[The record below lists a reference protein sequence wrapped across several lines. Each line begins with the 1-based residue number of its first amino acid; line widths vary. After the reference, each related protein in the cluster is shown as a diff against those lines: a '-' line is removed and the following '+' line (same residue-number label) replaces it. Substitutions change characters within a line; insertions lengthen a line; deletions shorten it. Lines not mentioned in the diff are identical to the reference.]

1 MSAPTIKCNPE
12 YKFDGFAPDPKDC
25 SKFYRCEQNNE
36 YEETS
41 TGRIKK
47 NFSVLDKNDLI
58 IL

>member
-1 MSAPTIKCNPE
+1 MSPSTIKCNPE

-41 TGRIKK
+41 TGKFKIFAQV
-47 NFSVLDKNDLI
+47 NL
-58 IL
+58 